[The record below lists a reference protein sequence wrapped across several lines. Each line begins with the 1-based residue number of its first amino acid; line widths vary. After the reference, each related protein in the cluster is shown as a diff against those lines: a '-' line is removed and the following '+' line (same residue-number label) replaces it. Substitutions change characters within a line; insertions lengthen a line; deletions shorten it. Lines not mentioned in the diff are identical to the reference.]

1 MKLGEEFS
9 KIDVETSELPRE
21 VGQKHKTKL
30 KLPRALALLISYG
43 GSCSDYAE
51 QLAKKHA
58 CKLLANLQSVQKSR
72 LEEIFKCT

>member
-1 MKLGEEFS
+1 
-9 KIDVETSELPRE
+9 
-21 VGQKHKTKL
+21 VGQKRKTKL

-43 GSCSDYAE
+43 GSCNDYAE

-58 CKLLANLQSVQKSR
+58 CRLLANLKSAQISQ